1 MTDTSS
7 RRTFLLL
14 AVVGVGL
21 AGVGCAKAAGK
32 AKLADAAKLTV
43 YKSPT
48 CGCCG
53 AWIDHMRVAGFTDIE
68 VVDLD
73 DLTAIRASRGIKDT
87 YASCHTGVIGDYAV
101 EGHVP
106 AADVRRLLRE
116 RPKAIGLAVP
126 GMPGGSPGMEMPGG
140 GGEPFDTLLLMRDG
154 SAKPFARH
162 TPA

>member
-14 AVVGVGL
+14 AVAGVGL
-21 AGVGCAKAAGK
+21 AGVGCAKAA
-32 AKLADAAKLTV
+32 AAARLTV

-53 AWIDHMRVAGFTDIE
+53 AWIDHMRGAGFNDIE

-73 DLTAIRASRGIKDT
+73 DLTAIRAGRGIRDA
-87 YASCHTGVIGDYAV
+87 YASCHTGVIGDYAI

-116 RPKAIGLAVP
+116 RPVAIGLAVP
-126 GMPGGSPGMEMPGG
+126 GMPGGSPGMEIPGG

-154 SAKPFARH
+154 SAKPFSRH

>member
-1 MTDTSS
+1 MTQISS
-7 RRTFLLL
+7 RRTFLIL
-14 AVVGVGL
+14 AVAGVGL
-21 AGVGCAKAAGK
+21 TSAGCAKAADGT
-32 AKLADAAKLTV
+32 KLTV

-53 AWIDHMRVAGFTDIE
+53 AWIDHMRGAGFSDIK

-73 DLTAIRASRGIKDT
+73 DLTAVRASRGIRDP
-87 YASCHTGVIGDYAV
+87 YASCHTGVIGGYAL

-116 RPKAIGLAVP
+116 RPAAIGLAVP
-126 GMPGGSPGMEMPGG
+126 GMPLGSPGMEMPGG

-162 TPA
+162 TPT